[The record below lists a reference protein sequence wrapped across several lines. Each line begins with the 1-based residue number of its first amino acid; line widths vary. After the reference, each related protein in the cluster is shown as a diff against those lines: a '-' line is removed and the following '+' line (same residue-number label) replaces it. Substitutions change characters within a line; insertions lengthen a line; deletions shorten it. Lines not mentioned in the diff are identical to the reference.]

1 MVIANQSTERHY
13 LADCHIRDLMCSQCE
28 PGYAPALYSYR
39 SACVE
44 CKNYK
49 YNWIKYIAI
58 AYIPMTVLIVLLKV
72 SVNFSTLAVRC
83 M

>member
-1 MVIANQSTERHY
+1 MW
-13 LADCHIRDLMCSQCE
+13 
-28 PGYAPALYSYR
+28 PGYAPAVYSYS

-58 AYIPMTVLIVLLKV
+58 AYIPLTVFYVLMVLLKV
-72 SVNFSTLAVRC
+72 SDNSSTMVVYVTVSLPVYVLHYHI
-83 M
+83 